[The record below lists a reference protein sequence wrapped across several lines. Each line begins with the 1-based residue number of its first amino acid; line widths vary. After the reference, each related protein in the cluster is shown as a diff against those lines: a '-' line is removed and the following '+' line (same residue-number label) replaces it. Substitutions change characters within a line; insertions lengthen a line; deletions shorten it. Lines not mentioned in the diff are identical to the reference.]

1 MSEVVAIRHVAFEG
15 LGSLQP
21 VLERRGLRVRYLE
34 AGVDALRDAGV
45 ENAALLVVLGGP
57 IGAYEDDRYS
67 FLRDELALI
76 EARLRAGKPLFG
88 ICLGAQLI
96 ARALGARVYP
106 SGTKEIGWSPL
117 ALTDAGRASPLRH
130 LDGRAVLHWH
140 GDTFDL
146 PAGAQHLASTPACA
160 QQAYALGTQVLGVQ
174 FHMEA
179 HGAGLEHWLIG
190 HAVELAHAG
199 IDLDA
204 LRADTRRHDAALAT
218 ASAQVLTAWLDAAS
232 VRAVSASPSP
242 A

>member
-1 MSEVVAIRHVAFEG
+1 MTEAVALRHVAFEG
-15 LGSLQP
+15 LGSLAP

-34 AGVDALRDAGV
+34 AGIDALRDADIAD
-45 ENAALLVVLGGP
+45 AALLVVLGGP
-57 IGAYEDDRYS
+57 IGAYEDDRYP

-76 EARLRAGKPLFG
+76 EARLRAGKPLLG

-96 ARALGARVYP
+96 ARALGARVYA
-106 SGTKEIGWSPL
+106 SGVKEIGWSPL
-117 ALTDAGRASPLRH
+117 DLTDAGRASPLHH

-146 PAGAQHLASTPACA
+146 PAGAQRLASTPLCA
-160 QQAYALGTQVLGVQ
+160 QQAYALGTRVLGVQ

-179 HGAGLEHWLIG
+179 HGAELERWLIG

-204 LRADTRRHDAALAT
+204 LRADTRRHDPALAA
-218 ASAQVLTAWLDAAS
+218 ASAQVLTAWLDAAG
-232 VRAVSASPSP
+232 A
-242 A
+242 

>member
-1 MSEVVAIRHVAFEG
+1 MPEAVAIRHVAFEG
-15 LGSLQP
+15 LGSLAP

-34 AGVDALRDAGV
+34 AGVDALRDADIAD
-45 ENAALLVVLGGP
+45 AALLIVLGGP
-57 IGAYEDDRYS
+57 IGAYEDDRYP

-76 EARLRAGKPLFG
+76 EARLRAGRPLLG

-106 SGTKEIGWSPL
+106 SGVKEIGWSPL
-117 ALTDAGRASPLRH
+117 ALSDAGRASPLRH

-146 PAGAQHLASTPACA
+146 PAGAQRLASTPACA

-179 HGAGLEHWLIG
+179 HGAELERWLIG

-199 IDLDA
+199 IDLEA
-204 LRADTRRHDAALAT
+204 LRADTRRHDAALTA
-218 ASAQVLTAWLDAAS
+218 ASAQVLDQWLDATDA
-232 VRAVSASPSP
+232 
-242 A
+242 